1 MSNFDIPANNPV
13 VDETRYST
21 VPWGNLFSRWQTLIS
36 ASQQSGVTADR
47 PTKALWIGRRYFDT
61 TLGKPV
67 FVKAVKPAIVWVDGV
82 GTVS

>member
-1 MSNFDIPANNPV
+1 MSNFDIPANSPV
-13 VDETRYST
+13 VDGTGYFT
-21 VPWGNLFSRWQTLIS
+21 VPWGNLFSRWQSIVS
-36 ASQQSGVTADR
+36 ASQQSGATADR
-47 PTKALWIGRRYFDT
+47 PTRALWIGRRYFDT

>member
-1 MSNFDIPANNPV
+1 MSNFDLPGGSPV
-13 VDETRYST
+13 VGEDRFFS
-21 VPWGNLFSRWQTLIS
+21 VPWGALFSRWQTIIA

-47 PTKALWIGRRYFDT
+47 PTNALWIGRRYFDT

-67 FVKAVKPAIVWVDGV
+67 FVKSVRPAVWVDGV